1 MPELPE
7 VETIKSGLERRVK
20 GLTISNIEV
29 RKKGKFIGDKKKV
42 VGLKVKNVRR
52 RAKVIIIDVSNNM
65 SLMTHLKM
73 TGQFVYHSKN
83 EKQKIV
89 GGHPQK
95 GYNQPHPH
103 QYSHIIITF
112 TSGDHLYFND
122 LRRFGWMEVIKTA
135 DLEKH
140 KAIKDAGPE
149 PLGKEFKNQKAKIKN
164 IMKKS
169 KIAIKSF
176 LVDQKNLAGIG
187 NIYSDEILYEAGIRS
202 DRLAMSL
209 SDIEIDKLFKAI
221 PKVLKKALACGG
233 TSDSTYVGVDG
244 ERGNYLQKACAYHKK
259 EDPKGHKIER
269 KKIGGRTAHFCPIC
283 QK

>member
-7 VETIKSGLERRVK
+7 VETIKLGLERRIK
-20 GLTISNIEV
+20 GLTILDIEV
-29 RKKGKFIGDKKKV
+29 RKKGKFIGDRKKV
-42 VGLKVKNVRR
+42 YGLKIKKIRR
-52 RAKVIIIDVSNNM
+52 RAKVIIIDLSSDM

-122 LRRFGWMEVIKTA
+122 LRRFGWMEVVKTT
-135 DLEKH
+135 DVENH
-140 KAIKDAGPE
+140 KAVREAGPE
-149 PLGKEFKNQKAKIKN
+149 PLGEEFKNQTSNIKKI
-164 IMKKS
+164 MQKS

-176 LVDQKNLAGIG
+176 LVDQKNIAGIG
-187 NIYSDEILYEAGIRS
+187 NIYSDEILYEAGIRP
-202 DRLAMSL
+202 DRMALSL
-209 SDIEIDKLFKAI
+209 SDVEIEKIFTAI
-221 PKVLKKALACGG
+221 TKVLKKALAVGG

-244 ERGNYLQKACAYHKK
+244 ERGDYLKIATAYHKK

-269 KKIGGRTAHFCPIC
+269 KKLGGRTAHFCPVC